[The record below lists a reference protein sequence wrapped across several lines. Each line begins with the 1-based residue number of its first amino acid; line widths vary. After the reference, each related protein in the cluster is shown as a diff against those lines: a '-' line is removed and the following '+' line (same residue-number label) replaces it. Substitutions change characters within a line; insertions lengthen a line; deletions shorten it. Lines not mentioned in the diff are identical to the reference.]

1 MQEYRA
7 HEFLKC
13 LTQNRVMN
21 TEITKGAQA
30 CAQVSRAS
38 GMVAAEKS
46 TQWSGHHGPWKKQT
60 VAIHSG

>member
-13 LTQNRVMN
+13 LTQSGVMN

-30 CAQVSRAS
+30 CAQVSRAFRNGS
-38 GMVAAEKS
+38 S
-46 TQWSGHHGPWKKQT
+46 
-60 VAIHSG
+60 